1 MSVRALELLGLL
13 ERQERDRRRQALA
26 AAQATLATIT
36 EAETTARNAVTEV
49 LRGRVAP
56 ARSAENRVADAAG
69 TNPSGAGAAASQPS
83 SDPSIEP
90 WALPLD
96 MSGRLVEAYRIRA
109 RALAASRAEQQ
120 RLCAEEH
127 ARVAESVATLKRYEL
142 LAERRIE
149 ARKRRTEDLA
159 RRALDEHAIQ
169 RHGRFG
175 D

>member
-90 WALPLD
+90 WALD